1 MIAFLASA
9 DTGNFVQDTQLYER
23 SVASTN
29 TLLDLWWLAALLLV
43 VLVLTVWLSF
53 KSRMVSKLDANCK
66 SAFADIDA
74 LLSERH
80 ALIPNLVEVTKA
92 HVHHELAVLDRVIEA
107 QQKALET
114 TGANRMHAETE
125 VGNAINQLVN
135 AAAVMPDLESSN
147 EYRNLKKELIRIE
160 EKVTASRRYYNTTVA
175 EYEAVKGGF
184 VAGFVSRIG
193 GHGDHRRYD
202 LGEKREQ
209 LAEPQRIA
217 FS

>member
-1 MIAFLASA
+1 MFAILAA
-9 DTGNFVQDTQLYER
+9 VATGNFADDTRLYER
-23 SVASTN
+23 SVSSTN
-29 TLLDLWWLAALLLV
+29 TLLDFWWVGALMILA
-43 VLVLTVWLSF
+43 LVLGLWLSS

-66 SAFADIDA
+66 TAFADIGA

-92 HVHHELAVLDRVIEA
+92 HVHHELAVLDRVIKA
-107 QQKALET
+107 HQKALET
-114 TGANRMHAETE
+114 TGAYRMHAETE

-135 AAAVMPDLESSN
+135 AAASMPELESSN

-184 VAGFVSRIG
+184 VTGLVSRMG
-193 GHGDHRRYD
+193 GHGDHQRYD

-209 LAEPQRIA
+209 LAEPQRIT
-217 FS
+217 FG